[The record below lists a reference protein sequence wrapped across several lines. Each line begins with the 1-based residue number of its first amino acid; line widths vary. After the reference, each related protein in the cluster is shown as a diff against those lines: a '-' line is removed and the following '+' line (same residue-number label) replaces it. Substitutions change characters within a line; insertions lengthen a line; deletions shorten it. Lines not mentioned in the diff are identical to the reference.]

1 MVTEE
6 RVWPDIAIPPGE
18 TLAETLDALG
28 LTQAELAR
36 RAGRPVQ
43 AISEIL
49 QGKKE
54 ITPETALELE
64 RVLGVP
70 AHVWIRLEADY
81 RIVKAR
87 LVDRER
93 LKAGVSLAER
103 YPYREMAKLGWVPSL
118 TDPLARVEA
127 LLRFFGVASL
137 RQVPDPC
144 SVVAWRR
151 AQTTTSCS
159 GTLAAWLR
167 QGEIQAQQIATEP
180 FDADGLTEVLPVLRS
195 LTREN
200 PEEFQPKLQKILTQ
214 RGIVL
219 VLVPELPKT
228 GAHGA
233 TRWLGAK
240 AVMQLSIRCRWA
252 DIFWFTLFHE
262 LGHILR
268 HGRKETFIE
277 FDQDREDERER
288 EADAFA
294 SRHLIPEPAYKT
306 FVSEKAPFSAALV
319 STFATEVGVHPGIV
333 VGRLQHEN
341 RVPHSHLNTLR
352 DRYRWAEETEKV

>member
-43 AISEIL
+43 AISEII

-87 LVDRER
+87 LADQER
-93 LKAGVSLAER
+93 LKEEIPLAEQ
-103 YPYREMAKLGWVPSL
+103 YPYKEMAKHKWVPPL
-118 TDPLARVEA
+118 TGRAARVQA
-127 LLRFFGVASL
+127 LLRFFAVASL
-137 RQVPDPC
+137 RHVQTSDLAA
-144 SVVAWRR
+144 AWRKSQ
-151 AQTTTSCS
+151 A
-159 GTLAAWLR
+159 GTASSFALAAWLR
-167 QGEIQAQQIATEP
+167 QGEILARHVETAP
-180 FDADGLTEVLPVLRS
+180 FNAPGLTGVLPELRS
-195 LTREN
+195 LTREP
-200 PEEFQPKLQKILTQ
+200 PEVFQPRLEKFLAE
-214 RGIVL
+214 RGVAL

-277 FDQDREDERER
+277 FDQAREDERER

-306 FVSEKAPFSAALV
+306 FVSEKATFSAAMV
-319 STFATEVGVHPGIV
+319 STFATAVGVHPGIV

-352 DRYRWAEETEKV
+352 VRYRWAEETEKV